1 MLREREEANRE
12 ADERGREGEGEGE
25 GGGGLGVWE
34 TQFFLDKA
42 KKEKKNDEA

>member
-12 ADERGREGEGEGE
+12 ADERGGGE
-25 GGGGLGVWE
+25 GGWQ

-42 KKEKKNDEA
+42 KKEKKNDGA